1 MLSVSHNRDI
11 APLHSEPVRQT
22 QDGDGGAVGPTGIQ
36 LGAGGE
42 KCKELGA
49 EVSTFILRGA
59 MY

>member
-42 KCKELGA
+42 KC
-49 EVSTFILRGA
+49 
-59 MY
+59 